1 MKRLLGIA
9 LALASIVFV
18 SPASEA
24 QAAEL
29 IRGTTDVSANAAGQ
43 WTNDRYRRRGYNR
56 RRARTVRR
64 SRIVRFG
71 RRVYRETYAVTY
83 FANGRTNTRL
93 ISRVRIS

>member
-9 LALASIVFV
+9 LALASIVFLN
-18 SPASEA
+18 PASEV
-24 QAAEL
+24 QAGEL
-29 IRGTTDVSANAAGQ
+29 IRGETVVSANAAGQ
-43 WTNDRYRRRGYNR
+43 WTQDRYGRRVDNR

-71 RRVYRETYAVTY
+71 RRVYREIYAVTY
-83 FANGRTNTRL
+83 FANGRTDTRL